1 MDGCRERAYV
11 IAIIPEYSPM
21 RLVPTLAALLLAT
34 PAVAALA
41 PGAKAPDFT
50 TRGAIAG

>member
-1 MDGCRERAYV
+1 
-11 IAIIPEYSPM
+11 M
-21 RLVPTLAALLLAT
+21 RLVPTLAALLVAT

-50 TRGAIAG
+50 TRGAIAARCSRSTSPNS